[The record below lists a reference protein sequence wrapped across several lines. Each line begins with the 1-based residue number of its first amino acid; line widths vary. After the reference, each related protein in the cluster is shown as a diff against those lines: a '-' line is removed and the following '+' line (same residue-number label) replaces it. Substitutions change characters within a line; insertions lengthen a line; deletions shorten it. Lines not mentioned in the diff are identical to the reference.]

1 MDKERISTKKVHE
14 PAPRVFSNAIRF
26 GNLVLTT
33 AKSGTYLDGKLARG
47 IKNQTMQS
55 LENIRELL
63 EAAGTDMEHILK
75 TTIYLTTTRNF
86 DEMNSAYSS
95 YFRVPPA
102 RAIVLTKGWGV
113 KNRLIEIEAMAG
125 VP

>member
-14 PAPRVFSNAIRF
+14 PAPHVFSNAIRF

-33 AKSGTYLDGKLARG
+33 AKSGTYPDGKLAKG
-47 IKNQTMQS
+47 IEDQTRQS

-63 EAAGTDMEHILK
+63 EAAGTDMEHVLK

-86 DEMNSAYSS
+86 DKMNVVYSS

-102 RAIVLTKGWGV
+102 RAVVLTKGWGV
-113 KNRLIEIEAMAG
+113 KNRLVEIDAIAG
-125 VP
+125 MP